1 MKTIIFIGNHKSFCG
16 KRLGTQ
22 LASYLAARGHE
33 VLLAGAKKNLPSY
46 TSFAHLKLPAVL
58 SVKNIE
64 NALKKDAP
72 AQLISLAF
80 LPACEAA
87 HNLKIP
93 FIYAEPE
100 DLKED
105 KPVKNKKAL
114 LKAAKRVIVIGSNE
128 STLNK
133 KMYASNAVRIANPAV
148 WTEHQNYNK
157 PAYFKKQNNLVAIG
171 NLTKDGGFDV
181 LLKVWADLAPAHP
194 SWHLTI
200 AGDGTAKTALK
211 KFIEKNNLAA
221 GTELV
226 CTDCDPLTL
235 LRCADIYVHPSPKED
250 ALDFLLD
257 AMASKLPAV
266 AVQTGAAQALVR
278 SGINGVL
285 VDHKDEEA
293 LRIALDDLMVNWGK
307 RVDMAVSA
315 AQIKEQFPFE
325 NFAALFE
332 IK

>member
-16 KRLGTQ
+16 KRLAAH
-22 LASYLAARGHE
+22 LAPYLAAHGHE
-33 VLLAGAKKNLPSY
+33 VFLAGAKKNLPTYCSCA
-46 TSFAHLKLPAVL
+46 TFKLPAVL

-64 NALKKDAP
+64 SALKKNMP
-72 AQLISLAF
+72 AQIISLAF

-100 DLKED
+100 NLKED
-105 KPVKNKKAL
+105 KPVKNKKTL
-114 LKAAKRVIVIGSNE
+114 LKAAKRVIVIGNNE
-128 STLNK
+128 GLLNK
-133 KMYASNAVRIANPAV
+133 KTYASNAVRIANPAV

-157 PAYFKKQNNLVAIG
+157 PACFKKQNNLVAMG
-171 NLTKDGGFDV
+171 NLTKEGGFDF
-181 LLKVWADLAPAHP
+181 LLTAWAELAPAHP

-221 GTELV
+221 STELV
-226 CTDCDPLTL
+226 CTDCDPLAL
-235 LRCADIYVHPSPKED
+235 LRGADIYVSPSAQPD

-257 AMASKLPAV
+257 AMSSKLPAV
-266 AVQTGAAQALVR
+266 AIQHAQTQDWVR
-278 SGINGVL
+278 SGINGIL
-285 VDHKDEEA
+285 VDPKDVEA
-293 LRIALDDLMVNWGK
+293 LRVALDDLMVNWGK

-315 AQIKEQFPFE
+315 AQIKAQFPFE